1 MAGLVCVSL
10 QARLPQTAPGPGQAR
25 VPLKLSQPGR
35 LFPLPPPPLCPPLD
49 LFKLAEQG
57 EVGRP
62 RRRYRDVCFPWGFI
76 STLVLTFRLLLCVVL

>member
-1 MAGLVCVSL
+1 MAGLTCVSF
-10 QARLPQTAPGPGQAR
+10 PGQAGPDGSWSWR
-25 VPLKLSQPGR
+25 GPASVPGSQPGT
-35 LFPLPPPPLCPPLD
+35 FPHLPPPLCPLLD

-62 RRRYRDVCFPWGFI
+62 RRRYGDVCFPWGFI

>member
-1 MAGLVCVSL
+1 MAGLVCVLS
-10 QARLPQTAPGPGQAR
+10 GQAR
-25 VPLKLSQPGR
+25 PDGSWSRRDPVSLAAPSQAGS
-35 LFPLPPPPLCPPLD
+35 PPPPLCPPLD